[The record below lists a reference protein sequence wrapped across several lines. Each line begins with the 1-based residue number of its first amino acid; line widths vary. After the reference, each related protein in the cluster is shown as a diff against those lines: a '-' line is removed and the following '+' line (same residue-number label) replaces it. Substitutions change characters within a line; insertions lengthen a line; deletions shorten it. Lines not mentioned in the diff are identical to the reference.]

1 MSTEPV
7 PQRLSDADRDAAAE
21 LLRGHFEA
29 GRLDEAEFAERMGAA
44 LSARFAADMVPL
56 FRDLPE
62 PHPSLPGATDDRWT
76 PVQAASWTPPGTVEP
91 AAAVPAPAASGGLL
105 PPQVA
110 KWVPLARGLIWPVC
124 ILSAIV
130 FGNWFMFFVIAI
142 LGSVILTHLAP
153 EERKPPPEI
162 FR

>member
-62 PHPSLPGATDDRWT
+62 PHPSLPGATDDRWRSGVPRSGQPQFFT
-76 PVQAASWTPPGTVEP
+76 VNAS
-91 AAAVPAPAASGGLL
+91 S
-105 PPQVA
+105 
-110 KWVPLARGLIWPVC
+110 
-124 ILSAIV
+124 
-130 FGNWFMFFVIAI
+130 
-142 LGSVILTHLAP
+142 
-153 EERKPPPEI
+153 
-162 FR
+162 